1 MNFTRKHRIVVSL
14 AAVAVIG
21 AGIYAGTRP
30 FSVSHAPTNLAVAAD
45 PPPPPPPAGKTFS
58 EDGCSGT
65 AGQENLLTN
74 ASATNNDP
82 TAGQTTYSIKY
93 TDETKWTCY
102 AWVEDGT
109 VVSESTSPPSPSSTT
124 QTFPFVVPSGHTV
137 SFFIVDGDH
146 GGNWDMFTWN
156 GSTPASSG
164 TVTFAPG
171 CSASAGTENL
181 ISNTSAY
188 AAPERGGVGVNA
200 TYQDETVLA
209 CHEWQ
214 VNGTLVP
221 DDCTTSANSTNETLC
236 YTFTPAEGF
245 VHTITLDVVD
255 GDHGG
260 NWDQFT
266 WTPPACYPPGPSQ
279 LVNVTANK
287 GTVAGTLEDRCG
299 TPVGAGHQVTEQAGS
314 TTKTAPTNG
323 QGHFQFPPWPPSTPS
338 PATVQFKGDST
349 VPASNTVSCTL
360 PNDAH
365 CS

>member
-1 MNFTRKHRIVVSL
+1 MNFTWKHRIVVSL

-30 FSVSHAPTNLAVAAD
+30 FSVSHAPTKLAVAAD

-65 AGQENLLTN
+65 AGQETLLTG
-74 ASATNNDP
+74 ASFS
-82 TAGQTTYSIKY
+82 AGTYSITYGDETNWSCYTWVVNGSVVPPNQPPPSDTTKATFTY
-93 TDETKWTCY
+93 TDANTN
-102 AWVEDGT
+102 D
-109 VVSESTSPPSPSSTT
+109 
-124 QTFPFVVPSGHTV
+124 TV
-137 SFFIVDGDH
+137 SFFVVDGDH

-156 GSTPASSG
+156 GTTPASSG

-188 AAPERGGVGVNA
+188 AAPEPGGVGVNA
-200 TYQDETVLA
+200 TYQDETVLH
-209 CHEWQ
+209 CYEWQ

-221 DDCTTSANSTNETLC
+221 PDCNVSQPNSTNETLC

-245 VHTITLDVVD
+245 VHTISLDVVD
-255 GDHGG
+255 MDHGG

-314 TTKTAPTNG
+314 STKTAPTNG

-349 VPASNTVSCTL
+349 VLASNTVSCTL